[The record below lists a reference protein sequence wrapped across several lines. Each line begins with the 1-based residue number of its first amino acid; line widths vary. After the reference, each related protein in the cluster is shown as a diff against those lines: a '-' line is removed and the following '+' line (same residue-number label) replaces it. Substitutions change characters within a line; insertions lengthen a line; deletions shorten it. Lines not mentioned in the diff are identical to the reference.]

1 MELKMS
7 AADAAFRDEVR
18 DYLDS
23 HLTDD
28 LREAGRLTTSA
39 FTDRDYNIKWHRIL
53 YEKGWVAPH
62 WPKEY
67 GGTGWTEMQKYIWSS
82 ECARAQVPHL
92 SPMGLRMCGPVIM
105 KYGTPEQKDFYLP
118 RILSGEDY
126 WCQGYSEPG
135 SGSDLAS
142 LKTKAVREGEH
153 YIVNGQKIWNSG
165 AQFADYGILVTRSDP
180 TVPKHKGLTY
190 FFVDMK
196 SPGIEV
202 RPIKQMQG
210 FSNFNEVFLTDVR
223 IPDANRLGDV
233 GEGWRVAITTLMNE
247 RFVSGTRPPPNFEDV
262 FGLARDLQLEDG
274 PAIQDSAVREKL
286 AQWYIE
292 TRGIELIRYRTIT
305 ALSRGQQPGPENS
318 ISKLVMA
325 VGRQQMAAFG
335 MDLMDMGGAMSDRDL
350 APMRGLFQDGLL
362 DSPSGRIAAGT
373 DEILKNIIGERVL
386 GLPREVRTDTD
397 KPFNELQENKK

>member
-142 LKTKAVREGEH
+142 LQCRAEREGDE
-153 YIVNGQKIWNSG
+153 YVINGTKIWTTH
-165 AQFADYGILVTRSDP
+165 AHFANRMFCLVRTDATGKPQQGITFL
-180 TVPKHKGLTY
+180 LI
-190 FFVDMK
+190 DMDT
-196 SPGIEV
+196 PGIKIDPIITMAGDHEV
-202 RPIKQMQG
+202 NQVFFDDVRVPVKNRVGEENDGWTVAKYLLEFERGGAYAAGLEVGLQQVEHIASQETEDGEKLIDDPAFRSRLDEASIRVKALEMTEHRIMSAMSAGQNPGPASSMLKTGGTELKQTIDTLAVEAIGYYMAPFEYKARVPG
-210 FSNFNEVFLTDVR
+210 SNVAPVGPDYALTPVASYLNNRAASIYGGSNEVQR
-223 IPDANRLGDV
+223 NIMA
-233 GEGWRVAITTLMNE
+233 
-247 RFVSGTRPPPNFEDV
+247 
-262 FGLARDLQLEDG
+262 
-274 PAIQDSAVREKL
+274 KL
-286 AQWYIE
+286 
-292 TRGIELIRYRTIT
+292 
-305 ALSRGQQPGPENS
+305 
-318 ISKLVMA
+318 
-325 VGRQQMAAFG
+325 
-335 MDLMDMGGAMSDRDL
+335 
-350 APMRGLFQDGLL
+350 
-362 DSPSGRIAAGT
+362 
-373 DEILKNIIGERVL
+373 VL
-386 GLPREVRTDTD
+386 GL
-397 KPFNELQENKK
+397 